1 MPGYPSFRR
10 GEPMQ
15 PRKWS
20 PPAIEPSQGPA
31 ADPSEALARPPRP
44 QWGALEYVVSFML
57 YMLFFGVIAGLL
69 RSRFPID
76 LGMFFFFTND
86 GLIEW
91 VLRKVGIRLVP
102 HSLRATLVKA
112 FVWVTGAS
120 ILFAHWRDSAPAWL
134 SPWLPPNLSWS
145 LIAGAALGC
154 AGLNAISTAFVR
166 RVLPWVGI
174 EIARDSLAWPITEG
188 VLGFAMLGL
197 LFLHRSTPVVSD
209 WLGGH

>member
-1 MPGYPSFRR
+1 MK
-10 GEPMQ
+10 
-15 PRKWS
+15 PREWS
-20 PPAIEPSQGPA
+20 PPAIEPPQRPA
-31 ADPSEALARPPRP
+31 AAPAEASARSPRSE
-44 QWGALEYVVSFML
+44 WGALEYLVSFVY

-76 LGMFFFFTND
+76 LGMFLFFTND

-102 HSLRATLVKA
+102 DSLGATFVKA

-120 ILFAHWRDSAPAWL
+120 ILFAHWKDSAPARL
-134 SPWLPPNLSWS
+134 SSWLPPNVPWS

-154 AGLNAISTAFVR
+154 AALKAISAAFVG

-174 EIARDSLAWPITEG
+174 EIARDSLAWTITEG
-188 VLGFAMLGL
+188 LVGFAMLGL
-197 LFLHRSTPVVSD
+197 LFLLLSTPAVSN
-209 WLGGH
+209 

>member
-1 MPGYPSFRR
+1 
-10 GEPMQ
+10 MQ

-20 PPAIEPSQGPA
+20 PPAIEPAQGP
-31 ADPSEALARPPRP
+31 DPSKASARSPRRQWSALD
-44 QWGALEYVVSFML
+44 YVVSFVF
-57 YMLFFGVIAGLL
+57 YMLLFGVIAGLL

-76 LGMFFFFTND
+76 LGMFFFFTNE

-102 HSLRATLVKA
+102 GSLGETFVMA

-120 ILFAHWRDSAPAWL
+120 ILFAHWKDSAPAWL
-134 SPWLPPNLSWS
+134 SWLPPNAPWS

-154 AGLNAISTAFVR
+154 AVLKAMSTAFVR

-174 EIARDSLAWPITEG
+174 EIARDSLAWTITEG
-188 VLGFAMLGL
+188 LVGFAMLGL
-197 LFLHRSTPVVSD
+197 LVLFLSTTVISD
-209 WLGGH
+209 DGLR

>member
-1 MPGYPSFRR
+1 MP
-10 GEPMQ
+10 

-20 PPAIEPSQGPA
+20 PPAIEPSRGPT
-31 ADPSEALARPPRP
+31 ADPSEASARSPRP
-44 QWGALEYVVSFML
+44 QWGALEYVVSFMF
-57 YMLFFGVIAGLL
+57 YMLFFGIIAGLL

-102 HSLRATLVKA
+102 DSLGATFVKA

-134 SPWLPPNLSWS
+134 SSWS
-145 LIAGAALGC
+145 LFAGVALGY
-154 AGLNAISTAFVR
+154 AVLPAISTAFVR

-174 EIARDSLAWPITEG
+174 EIARDSLAWTITEG
-188 VLGFAMLGL
+188 VVGFAMLGL
-197 LFLHRSTPVVSD
+197 LFLLLSTPVVSD
-209 WLGGH
+209 WLGSH

>member
-1 MPGYPSFRR
+1 
-10 GEPMQ
+10 MQ

-20 PPAIEPSQGPA
+20 PPAIEPKSPA
-31 ADPSEALARPPRP
+31 ADPSARSRHP
-44 QWGALEYVVSFML
+44 QWGALEYVVSFTY

-91 VLRKVGIRLVP
+91 VLRKVGIRLDP
-102 HSLRATLVKA
+102 DSLGATFVKA
-112 FVWVTGAS
+112 FVWVAGAS
-120 ILFAHWRDSAPAWL
+120 ILLVLWKASAPAWL
-134 SPWLPPNLSWS
+134 SSWLPPDMSWS

-154 AGLNAISTAFVR
+154 AVLNAVSTALVR

-174 EIARDSLAWPITEG
+174 ETARGTLAWTIILG
-188 VLGFAMLGL
+188 LVGFAMLGL
-197 LFLHRSTPVVSD
+197 LFLLLSSE

>member
-1 MPGYPSFRR
+1 
-10 GEPMQ
+10 MQ
-15 PRKWS
+15 PREWS
-20 PPAIEPSQGPA
+20 PPAIKPSQGPA
-31 ADPSEALARPPRP
+31 ADPSEASARSPRA

-102 HSLRATLVKA
+102 DSLGATFVKA
-112 FVWVTGAS
+112 FVWVAGAS
-120 ILFAHWRDSAPAWL
+120 ILFAHWKDSAPAWL
-134 SPWLPPNLSWS
+134 STWLPPNVAWS
-145 LIAGAALGC
+145 VIAGAALGC
-154 AGLNAISTAFVR
+154 AVLKAISTAFVR

-174 EIARDSLAWPITEG
+174 EIARDSLAWTITEG
-188 VLGFAMLGL
+188 LLGFAMLGL
-197 LFLHRSTPVVSD
+197 LFLFLSTPVVSD

>member
-1 MPGYPSFRR
+1 
-10 GEPMQ
+10 MQ
-15 PRKWS
+15 PREWS
-20 PPAIEPSQGPA
+20 PPAIKPSRGPA
-31 ADPSEALARPPRP
+31 ADPAEASARSPRA

-102 HSLRATLVKA
+102 DSLGATFVKA
-112 FVWVTGAS
+112 FVWVAGAS
-120 ILFAHWRDSAPAWL
+120 ILFAHWKDSAPAWL
-134 SPWLPPNLSWS
+134 STWLPPNVSWFV
-145 LIAGAALGC
+145 IAGAALGC
-154 AGLNAISTAFVR
+154 AVLKAVSTAFVR

-174 EIARDSLAWPITEG
+174 EIARDSLAWTMTEG
-188 VLGFAMLGL
+188 LLGFAMLGR
-197 LFLHRSTPVVSD
+197 LFLLLSTPVVSD
-209 WLGGH
+209 WLGGY

>member
-1 MPGYPSFRR
+1 M
-10 GEPMQ
+10 
-15 PRKWS
+15 
-20 PPAIEPSQGPA
+20 
-31 ADPSEALARPPRP
+31 
-44 QWGALEYVVSFML
+44 EYVVSFMF

-102 HSLRATLVKA
+102 DALGATFIRA

-120 ILFAHWRDSAPAWL
+120 ILLAHWKDSAPAWL
-134 SPWLPPNLSWS
+134 WSWLPPNMPWS

-154 AGLNAISTAFVR
+154 AVLKAISTLLVR
-166 RVLPWVGI
+166 RVVPWVGL
-174 EIARDSLAWPITEG
+174 EIARDSLAWAIIEG
-188 VLGFAMLGL
+188 LVGFAVLGL
-197 LFLHRSTPVVSD
+197 LFLLLSTPMVSD

>member
-1 MPGYPSFRR
+1 
-10 GEPMQ
+10 MQ

-31 ADPSEALARPPRP
+31 ADPSETSAPSPRP
-44 QWGALEYVVSFML
+44 QWGALKYVVSFMF

-102 HSLRATLVKA
+102 DSPGATSVKA

-120 ILFAHWRDSAPAWL
+120 ILFAHWKDSAPAWL
-134 SPWLPPNLSWS
+134 SSWLPPNAPWS

-154 AGLNAISTAFVR
+154 GVLNAISTAFIR
-166 RVLPWVGI
+166 RMLPWVGI
-174 EIARDSLAWPITEG
+174 EIARDSLDWTITEG
-188 VLGFAMLGL
+188 LVGFAMLGL
-197 LFLHRSTPVVSD
+197 LFLLLSTPVVSD
-209 WLGGH
+209 WLDGH

>member
-1 MPGYPSFRR
+1 
-10 GEPMQ
+10 MQ
-15 PRKWS
+15 PREWS
-20 PPAIEPSQGPA
+20 PPAIKPSQGPA
-31 ADPSEALARPPRP
+31 ADPSEASARSPRA

-102 HSLRATLVKA
+102 DSLGATFVKA
-112 FVWVTGAS
+112 FVWVAGAS
-120 ILFAHWRDSAPAWL
+120 ILFAHWKDSAPAWL
-134 SPWLPPNLSWS
+134 STWPPPNVPWS
-145 LIAGAALGC
+145 VIAGAALGC
-154 AGLNAISTAFVR
+154 SVLKAISTAFVR

-174 EIARDSLAWPITEG
+174 EIARDSLAWTITEG
-188 VLGFAMLGL
+188 LLGFAMLGL
-197 LFLHRSTPVVSD
+197 LFLLLSTPVVSD